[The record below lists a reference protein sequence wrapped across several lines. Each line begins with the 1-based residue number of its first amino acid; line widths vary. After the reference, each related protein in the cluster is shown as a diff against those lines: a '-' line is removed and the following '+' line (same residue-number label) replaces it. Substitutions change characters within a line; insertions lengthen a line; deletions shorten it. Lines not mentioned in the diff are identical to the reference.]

1 MPQIINHVQP
11 GLTPIVPKLNPVIVK
26 LVHLAL
32 PLLMRFQIWP
42 WLPAGI
48 KRIEVVNEQTLAQCY
63 QQFQAGQTRLILAF
77 RHVEVDDPLCA
88 LHLLSRSLPAIAKA
102 NLIRLKSPLHAHFL
116 YDRGMPLWGG
126 KGLGWML
133 SRFGGVSLHRGKRP
147 DWQALRTARDLVAN
161 GAFPFAVAPEGAT
174 NGHSE
179 LIGPLEPGVAQ
190 LGFWCVEDLQK
201 ANRPEQVWILPIGI
215 QYSYIDQPWPRLDQ
229 LMTELETT
237 IGLNPEPIS
246 TTEPQ
251 QFYERL
257 LKISETLIIKLE
269 QFYQQF
275 YPGAS
280 ALTDQPMVADSPPV
294 VDPHSSS
301 AELAQRLQILRDRAL
316 KVAESYFNITTCGTP
331 IDRCRRLEEASWTF
345 IHRSD
350 LPKRQ
355 ALPWLDRGLADWIA
369 QEASLR
375 IIHMRLAESFVAVT
389 GNYIA
394 EKPSF
399 DRLAETTLLM
409 FDAMA
414 RIRGD
419 KLPQRPK
426 LGLRQVRMTV
436 TEPISI
442 SDRGEIYQAN
452 RRSAKQAIVDLTED
466 IRRSLESCIS
476 SETHGGKHENH

>member
-1 MPQIINHVQP
+1 MPQIINQSQP

-32 PLLMRFQIWP
+32 PLLMRFQLWP

-48 KRIEVVNEQTLAQCY
+48 KRIVVTNEKTLAQCY
-63 QQFQAGQTRLILAF
+63 QEFQAGKIRLILAF

-88 LHLLSRSLPAIAKA
+88 LHLLSRSLPAIAKSQ
-102 NLIRLKSPLHAHFL
+102 NIPLQYPLHAHFL

-147 DWQALRTARDLVAN
+147 DWQALRTARDLVVN

-201 ANRPEQVWILPIGI
+201 SDRPEQVWILPIGI
-215 QYSYIDQPWPRLDQ
+215 QYSYIGQPWPRLDQ

-237 IGLNPEPIS
+237 IGLHPQPIS
-246 TTEPQ
+246 TTDPQ
-251 QFYERL
+251 QFYDRL
-257 LKISETLIIKLE
+257 LKIGETLLIKLE
-269 QFYQQF
+269 QFYHQF
-275 YPGAS
+275 YPHPS
-280 ALTDQPMVADSPPV
+280 TPI
-294 VDPHSSS
+294 DP
-301 AELAQRLQILRDRAL
+301 ETQLNQRLAILLDRAL
-316 KVAESYFNITTCGTP
+316 QVAESYFNITASGSP
-331 IDRCRRLEEASWTF
+331 VDRCRRLEEASWTF

-350 LPKRQ
+350 LPARES
-355 ALPWLDRGLADWIA
+355 LSLLDRGLADWIA

-389 GNYIA
+389 ADYIA
-394 EKPSF
+394 TKPSF

-426 LGLRQVRMTV
+426 LGLREARVTV

-442 SDRGEIYQAN
+442 SDRWDSYQTN
-452 RRSAKQAIVDLTED
+452 RRSAKQAIDDLTAD
-466 IRRSLESCIS
+466 IRRALEACM
-476 SETHGGKHENH
+476 T

>member
-1 MPQIINHVQP
+1 MPQIIQQAQP

-32 PLLMRFQIWP
+32 PILMRFQIWP
-42 WLPAGI
+42 WLPVGI
-48 KRIEVVNEQTLAQCY
+48 KRIVVTNEKTLAQCY
-63 QQFQAGQTRLILAF
+63 QQFQAGQIRLILAF

-88 LHLLSRSLPAIAKA
+88 LHLLSRSLPAIAKSH
-102 NLIRLKSPLHAHFL
+102 NISLQYPLHAHFL

-201 ANRPEQVWILPIGI
+201 SDRTEQVWILPIGI

-229 LMTELETT
+229 LMTELETA
-237 IGLNPEPIS
+237 IGLNPYPIA
-246 TTEPQ
+246 TTEPEQ
-251 QFYERL
+251 YHQRL
-257 LKISETLIIKLE
+257 LKIGETLLLKLE

-275 YPGAS
+275 YPGTAGLP
-280 ALTDQPMVADSPPV
+280 ALPIAADT
-294 VDPHSSS
+294 
-301 AELAQRLQILRDRAL
+301 EINQRITILIDRAL
-316 KVAESYFNITTCGTP
+316 QVAESYFHITASGTP
-331 IDRCRRLEEASWTF
+331 VDRCRRLEEASWTF

-350 LPKRQ
+350 LAARES
-355 ALPWLDRGLADWIA
+355 LSVLDRGLADWVA

-389 GNYIA
+389 GAYVS

-426 LGLRQVRMTV
+426 LGLREVRVTV

-442 SDRGEIYQAN
+442 SDRWETYQAN
-452 RRSAKQAIVDLTED
+452 RRSAKQSIEEVTED
-466 IRRSLESCIS
+466 IRRALVGCMV
-476 SETHGGKHENH
+476 

>member
-1 MPQIINHVQP
+1 MPQIIQQAQP
-11 GLTPIVPKLNPVIVK
+11 GLTPIVPQLNPVIVK

-32 PLLMRFQIWP
+32 PLLTRFQIWP

-48 KRIEVVNEQTLAQCY
+48 KRINVTNEKTLAQCY
-63 QQFQAGQTRLILAF
+63 QEFQAGKIRLILAF

-88 LHLLSRSLPAIAKA
+88 LHLLSRSLPTIAKTQ
-102 NLIRLKSPLHAHFL
+102 NIPLRSPLHAHFL

-201 ANRPEQVWILPIGI
+201 ADRTEQVWILPIGI
-215 QYSYIDQPWPRLDQ
+215 QYRYIDQPWPRLDQ

-237 IGLNPEPIS
+237 IGLNPQPILI
-246 TTEPQ
+246 TDPQ
-251 QFYERL
+251 QFYDRL
-257 LKISETLIIKLE
+257 LQIGETLLIKLE

-275 YPGAS
+275 YPSTLA
-280 ALTDQPMVADSPPV
+280 PI
-294 VDPHSSS
+294 DPNT
-301 AELAQRLQILRDRAL
+301 EINQRLQILIDRAL
-316 KVAESYFNITTCGTP
+316 QVAESYFNVASSGTP
-331 IDRCRRLEEASWTF
+331 VDRCRRLEEASWTF

-350 LPKRQ
+350 LAPRES
-355 ALPWLDRGLADWIA
+355 LSVLDRGLADWVA

-389 GNYIA
+389 GAYVA

-399 DRLAETTLLM
+399 DRLAEMTLLM

-426 LGLRQVRMTV
+426 LGLREARVTV

-442 SDRGEIYQAN
+442 SDRFDRYKHD
-452 RRSAKQAIVDLTED
+452 RRSGKQAIEDVTED
-466 IRRSLESCIS
+466 IRQALEGCMI
-476 SETHGGKHENH
+476 

>member
-1 MPQIINHVQP
+1 MPQIIHQAQP
-11 GLTPIVPKLNPVIVK
+11 GLTPIVPQLNPVIVK

-32 PLLMRFQIWP
+32 PILMRFQIWP

-48 KRIEVVNEQTLAQCY
+48 KRINVTNEKNLAQCY
-63 QQFQAGQTRLILAF
+63 QQFQAGQIRLILAF

-88 LHLLSRSLPAIAKA
+88 LHLLSRSLPTISKTQ
-102 NLIRLKSPLHAHFL
+102 NIPLRSPLHAHFL

-161 GAFPFAVAPEGAT
+161 GDFPFAVAPEGAT

-201 ANRPEQVWILPIGI
+201 ADRTEAVWILPIGI
-215 QYSYIDQPWPRLDQ
+215 QYRYIDQPWPRLDQ

-237 IGLNPEPIS
+237 IGLTPQPIS
-246 TTEPQ
+246 TTDPQ
-251 QFYERL
+251 QFYDRL
-257 LKISETLIIKLE
+257 LKIGETLLAKLE

-275 YPGAS
+275 YPS
-280 ALTDQPMVADSPPV
+280 ALPDRPIAANSPN
-294 VDPHSSS
+294 
-301 AELAQRLQILRDRAL
+301 AEINQRLQTLIDRAL
-316 KVAESYFNITTCGTP
+316 QVAESYFNVASSGTTV
-331 IDRCRRLEEASWTF
+331 DRCRRLEEASWTF

-350 LPKRQ
+350 LAPRES
-355 ALPWLDRGLADWIA
+355 LSVLDRGLADWVA

-389 GNYIA
+389 DAYVA

-426 LGLRQVRMTV
+426 LGLREARVTV

-442 SDRGEIYQAN
+442 SDRFDSYKRD
-452 RRSAKQAIVDLTED
+452 RRSSKQAIDDVTED
-466 IRRSLESCIS
+466 IRRALADCMV
-476 SETHGGKHENH
+476 

>member
-1 MPQIINHVQP
+1 MPQTINQAQP
-11 GLTPIVPKLNPVIVK
+11 GLTPILPKLNPAIVQ

-32 PLLMRFQIWP
+32 PILMRFRIFP

-48 KRIEVVNEQTLAQCY
+48 QRVVVTNEKTLAQCY
-63 QQFQAGQTRLILAF
+63 QKFQAGQIRLILAF
-77 RHVEVDDPLCA
+77 RHVEVDDPLIA
-88 LHLLSRSLPAIAKA
+88 LDLLSRSLPTIAKTQ
-102 NLIRLKSPLHAHFL
+102 NIPLQYPLHAHFL

-190 LGFWCVEDLQK
+190 LGFWCVEDLRK
-201 ANRPEQVWILPIGI
+201 SDRAEQVWILPIGI
-215 QYSYIDQPWPRLDQ
+215 QYSYIDQPWPRLDE

-237 IGLNPEPIS
+237 IGLRMQPIS
-246 TTEPQ
+246 TTDSQ
-251 QFYERL
+251 QFYDRL
-257 LKISETLIIKLE
+257 LNIMETLIGKLE

-275 YPGAS
+275 YANTPS
-280 ALTDQPMVADSPPV
+280 LNDQPMIADRPKVIEANSPNT
-294 VDPHSSS
+294 
-301 AELAQRLQILRDRAL
+301 EITQRLQVLRDRAL
-316 KVAESYFNITTCGTP
+316 TVAESYFDITACGTSV
-331 IDRCRRLEEASWTF
+331 DRCRRLEEAAWTC

-350 LPKRQ
+350 LPARES
-355 ALPWLDRGLADWIA
+355 LSVLDRGLADWVA

-375 IIHMRLAESFVAVT
+375 MIHMRLAESFVAVT
-389 GNYIA
+389 GTYVA

-426 LGLRQVRMTV
+426 LGLRQVRVTV

-442 SDRGEIYQAN
+442 SDRWATYQAN
-452 RRSAKQAIVDLTED
+452 RPAAKQAIADLTED
-466 IRRSLESCIS
+466 IRQALESCIS
-476 SETHGGKHENH
+476 

>member
-1 MPQIINHVQP
+1 MPQTINQAQP
-11 GLTPIVPKLNPVIVK
+11 GLTPIVPKLNPAIVK

-32 PLLMRFQIWP
+32 PILMRFQIFP

-48 KRIEVVNEQTLAQCY
+48 QRMIVTNEKTLAQCY
-63 QQFQAGQTRLILAF
+63 QKFQAGQIRLILAF

-88 LHLLSRSLPAIAKA
+88 LHLLSRSLPTIAKTQ
-102 NLIRLKSPLHAHFL
+102 NIPLQHPLHAHFL

-133 SRFGGVSLHRGKRP
+133 SQFGGVSLHRGKRP
-147 DWQALRTARDLVAN
+147 DWQALRTARDLVVN

-190 LGFWCVEDLQK
+190 LGFWCVEDLHK
-201 ANRPEQVWILPIGI
+201 SDRPEQVWILPIGI
-215 QYSYIDQPWPRLDQ
+215 QYSYIDQPWPRLNE

-237 IGLNPEPIS
+237 IGLHPQPIS
-246 TTEPQ
+246 TTDSQ
-251 QFYERL
+251 QFYDRL
-257 LKISETLIIKLE
+257 LNIMETLITKLE

-275 YPGAS
+275 YPDTPS
-280 ALTDQPMVADSPPV
+280 LSDQPLVDDRPKVIEANSPN
-294 VDPHSSS
+294 
-301 AELAQRLQILRDRAL
+301 AEITQRLQVLRDRAL
-316 KVAESYFNITTCGTP
+316 KVAESYFNITAYGTAV
-331 IDRCRRLEEASWTF
+331 DRCRRLEEAAWTF

-350 LPKRQ
+350 LPARKT
-355 ALPWLDRGLADWIA
+355 LSLLDRGLADWVA

-389 GNYIA
+389 GNYVT

-409 FDAMA
+409 FDTMA

-426 LGLRQVRMTV
+426 LGLRQVQVTV

-442 SDRGEIYQAN
+442 SDRWPTYQSN
-452 RRSAKQAIVDLTED
+452 RRAAKQSIERLTED
-466 IRRSLESCIS
+466 IRQSLENCIS
-476 SETHGGKHENH
+476 

>member
-1 MPQIINHVQP
+1 MPQLIQQAQP
-11 GLTPIVPKLNPVIVK
+11 GLSPIVPQLNPVIVK

-32 PLLMRFQIWP
+32 PILMRFQIWP

-48 KRIEVVNEQTLAQCY
+48 KRINVTNEKTLAQCY
-63 QQFQAGQTRLILAF
+63 QKFQSGEIRLILAF

-88 LHLLSRSLPAIAKA
+88 LHLLSRSLPTIAKRQ
-102 NLIRLKSPLHAHFL
+102 NIPLQYPLHAHFL

-190 LGFWCVEDLQK
+190 LGFWGVEDLQK
-201 ANRPEQVWILPIGI
+201 ADRTEEVWILPIGI
-215 QYSYIDQPWPRLDQ
+215 QYRYIDQPWPRLDQ

-237 IGLNPEPIS
+237 IGLNPQPIS
-246 TTEPQ
+246 TTDPQ
-251 QFYERL
+251 QFHGRL
-257 LKISETLIIKLE
+257 LTIGETLLIKLE

-275 YPGAS
+275 YPSPS
-280 ALTDQPMVADSPPV
+280 APICANPDIN
-294 VDPHSSS
+294 
-301 AELAQRLQILRDRAL
+301 QRLQILLNRAL
-316 KVAESYFNITTCGTP
+316 QVAESYFHITSSGTAV
-331 IDRCRRLEEASWTF
+331 DRCRRLEEASWTF

-350 LPKRQ
+350 LPARES
-355 ALPWLDRGLADWIA
+355 LSVLDRGLADWVA

-389 GNYIA
+389 GAYVS

-399 DRLAETTLLM
+399 DRLAETTLIM

-426 LGLRQVRMTV
+426 LGLREGRVTV
-436 TEPISI
+436 TEPISV
-442 SDRGEIYQAN
+442 SDRFDGYKRD
-452 RRSAKQAIVDLTED
+452 RRSAKQSIEDLTED
-466 IRRSLESCIS
+466 IRQALASCMV
-476 SETHGGKHENH
+476 

>member
-1 MPQIINHVQP
+1 MPQIITTAQP
-11 GLTPIVPKLNPVIVK
+11 GLAPIVPELNPVIVK

-32 PLLMRFQIWP
+32 PILMRFQIWP

-48 KRIEVVNEQTLAQCY
+48 QRIVVTNEQTLAQCY
-63 QQFQAGQTRLILAF
+63 QQFQSGNIRLILAF

-88 LHLLSRSLPAIAKA
+88 LYLLSRSLPAIAKRE
-102 NLIRLKSPLHAHFL
+102 NIPLKYPLHAHFL

-161 GAFPFAVAPEGAT
+161 GDFPFVVAPEGAT

-201 ANRPEQVWILPIGI
+201 ADRPEQVWILPIGI
-215 QYSYIDQPWPRLDQ
+215 QYRYIDTPWPRLDQ
-229 LMTELETT
+229 LMTELEVT
-237 IGLNPEPIS
+237 IGLNPRPIVP
-246 TTEPQ
+246 TEPEHYHQ
-251 QFYERL
+251 RL
-257 LKISETLIIKLE
+257 LKIGETLLLKLE

-275 YPGAS
+275 YPGTAGLP
-280 ALTDQPMVADSPPV
+280 ALPID
-294 VDPHSSS
+294 
-301 AELAQRLQILRDRAL
+301 AENHLSQRLAILLDRAL
-316 KVAESYFNITTCGTP
+316 QVAESYFHITASGTP
-331 IDRCRRLEEASWTF
+331 VDRCRRLEEASWTF

-350 LPKRQ
+350 LPARQ
-355 ALPWLDRGLADWIA
+355 TLSILDRGLADWVA

-389 GNYIA
+389 GDYLTA
-394 EKPSF
+394 KPSF

-426 LGLRQVRMTV
+426 LGLREARVTV

-442 SDRGEIYQAN
+442 NDRWESYQAN
-452 RRSAKQAIVDLTED
+452 RRSAKQAIEDVTTD
-466 IRRSLESCIS
+466 IRQALEGCLS
-476 SETHGGKHENH
+476 